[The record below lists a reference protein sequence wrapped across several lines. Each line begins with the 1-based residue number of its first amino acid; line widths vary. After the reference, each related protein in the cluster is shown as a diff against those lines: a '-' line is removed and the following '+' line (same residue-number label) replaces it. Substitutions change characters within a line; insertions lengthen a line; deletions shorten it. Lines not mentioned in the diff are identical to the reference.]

1 MLNIRFNSSGYISYI
16 DYYGKPLVC
25 AIPTVI
31 EVLVIYHPKDFLF
44 ERSRDI
50 EAVALVDRIYEVN

>member
-1 MLNIRFNSSGYISYI
+1 MLNIYFNSSDYISYI
-16 DYYGKPLVC
+16 DYCRKPLVC

-31 EVLVIYHPKDFLF
+31 EVLVIYYPKDFLF
-44 ERSRDI
+44 KRSRDI

>member
-1 MLNIRFNSSGYISYI
+1 MLNIHFNSLDYVLYI
-16 DYYGKPLVC
+16 DYYGKPLIYT
-25 AIPTVI
+25 IPTVI

-50 EAVALVDRIYEVN
+50 EAVALVDRIHEVN